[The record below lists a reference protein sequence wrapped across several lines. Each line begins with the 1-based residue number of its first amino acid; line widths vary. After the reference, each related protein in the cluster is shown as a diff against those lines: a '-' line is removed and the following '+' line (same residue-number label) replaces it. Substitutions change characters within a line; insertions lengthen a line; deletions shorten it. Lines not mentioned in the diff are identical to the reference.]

1 VLAREINSRGW
12 ACCALTML
20 RCAALAGEINF
31 DLVGVMYQLGSI
43 VTESIRLVMVQILLQ
58 VSSASSTSC

>member
-1 VLAREINSRGW
+1 
-12 ACCALTML
+12 ML